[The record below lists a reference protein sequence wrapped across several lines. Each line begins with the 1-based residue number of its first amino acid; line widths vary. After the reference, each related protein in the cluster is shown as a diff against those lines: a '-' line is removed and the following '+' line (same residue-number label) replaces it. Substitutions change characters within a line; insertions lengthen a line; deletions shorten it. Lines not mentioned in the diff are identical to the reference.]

1 MTGTEATPTLALVVI
16 ALNEEANIGRCLASV
31 SGLAHQMV
39 VVDSG
44 STDHTREIAE
54 AAGAEVCIQKFL
66 GYGPQKQFAMD
77 RARCDWLLFL
87 DADEWLDDE
96 ARNAI
101 KAILQRPPSGA
112 VTGFRL
118 RMSTF
123 YLGRWIKHAGWLREW
138 KLRLVRRGCGRWKP
152 DVVHE
157 ALELT
162 SGRCE
167 SLPGKILHLPYRDL
181 SDQLRTID
189 RYTEIISVRD
199 RDTPLPRVW
208 FGMVFEP
215 PLVFLHKYFLQLGFL
230 DGAQGFLGA
239 SLMAFYFFLRYARI
253 RERRNGHEDPV
264 RQKLR
269 LP

>member
-1 MTGTEATPTLALVVI
+1 MTNTDLAPTLALVVI
-16 ALNEEANIGRCLASV
+16 ALNEEANIGRCLASA
-31 SGLAHQMV
+31 SGLARQIV

-44 STDHTREIAE
+44 STDRTREIAE

-66 GYGPQKQFAMD
+66 GYGPQKQFAME

-101 KAILQRPPSGA
+101 KATLQRPAGDA

-118 RMSTF
+118 RMSTL
-123 YLGRWIKHAGWLREW
+123 YLGRWMRHAAWLHEW

-167 SLPGKILHLPYRDL
+167 PLPGRILHQPYRDL

-189 RYTEIISVRD
+189 RYTGIISVRD
-199 RDTPLPRVW
+199 RHTPLARIW

-230 DGAQGFLGA
+230 DGVQGFLGA

-253 RERRNGHEDPV
+253 LEERNGREDEV
-264 RQKLR
+264 ADSHGD
-269 LP
+269 